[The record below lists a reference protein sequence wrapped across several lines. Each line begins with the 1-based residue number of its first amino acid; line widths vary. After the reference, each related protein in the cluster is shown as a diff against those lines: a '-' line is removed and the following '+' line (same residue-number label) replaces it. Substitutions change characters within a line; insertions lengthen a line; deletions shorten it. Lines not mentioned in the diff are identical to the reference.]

1 MSQEYWL
8 TTNIWYWNLLLKG
21 MQVDQSRVVI
31 WRKKLF
37 IQSEDIKYSSQWF
50 FSFFFGLFVFI
61 SQRNPG
67 KFLCKI
73 AN

>member
-21 MQVDQSRVVI
+21 MQVDQTRVVI
-31 WRKKLF
+31 WRKKF

-67 KFLCKI
+67 KLLCKI